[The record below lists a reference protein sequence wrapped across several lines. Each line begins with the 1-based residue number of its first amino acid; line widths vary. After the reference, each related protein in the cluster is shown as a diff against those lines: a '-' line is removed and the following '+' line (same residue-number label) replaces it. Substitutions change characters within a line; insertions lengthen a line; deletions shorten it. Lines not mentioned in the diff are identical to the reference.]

1 MRLGLGKKSGEKR
14 KLMMWG
20 IEEVPGEKKKNQK
33 DEKIEEFVLRLFAA
47 ALVGVV
53 VYIAMGW
60 W

>member
-1 MRLGLGKKSGEKR
+1 MRLGFGKKSGEKR

-20 IEEVPGEKKKNQK
+20 IEEISEKKQ
-33 DEKIEEFVLRLFAA
+33 KIEEFVLRLFAA